1 MDKKTM
7 TIVGVVVVVIIVIA
21 AAAIVLSQNN
31 NNQKEYNAQE
41 LANNFIKNYDGTF
54 GEFKVANTDS
64 NNAELSATVNCILK
78 DGSIQK
84 NAVGSN
90 KTRTSMFK
98 IITFESKDKAAEEY
112 DKYISVLDTPYESK
126 NGTKGQTILSQVNP
140 VGMAS
145 SYCTVLNGTKNI
157 KVTAEG
163 ATVKTVKASD
173 FEADQVYIL
182 YGAYYSD
189 KNAQFTLTVG
199 VLQLGKNL
207 VIFNQTSNTG
217 YGIYYNAPV
226 KADSEAA
233 AGEPHITQD
242 NFETALKNFSKAF

>member
-1 MDKKTM
+1 M
-7 TIVGVVVVVIIVIA
+7 TIVGVVIVVIIVA
-21 AAAIVLSQNN
+21 AAATFVLTQNN

-41 LANNFIKNYDGTF
+41 LANNFMKNYDGTF
-54 GEFKVANTDS
+54 GDFKVANTDS
-64 NNAELSATVNCILK
+64 DHAELAATVNCILK
-78 DGSIQK
+78 DGTIQK
-84 NAVGSN
+84 NADGSN

-98 IITFESKDKAAEEY
+98 IITFENKDTAAAEY
-112 DKYISVLDTPYESK
+112 DKYISVIDSPYESK

-140 VGMAS
+140 VGMANT
-145 SYCTVLNGTKNI
+145 YCTVLNGTKNI

-163 ATVKTVKASD
+163 ADVKSVKASD
-173 FEADQVYIL
+173 FGADQVYFL
-182 YGAYYSD
+182 YGAYNSE

-217 YGIYYNAPV
+217 YGIYLNETI

-233 AGEPHITQD
+233 SGEPHITQA
-242 NFETALKNFSKAF
+242 NFENALKSFSKAF